1 MARAP
6 KITYTTLSADESIHP
21 KYEAA
26 LKKFAAKQ
34 LGKHHPMHIGAKE
47 VRSDAGEFEHRS
59 PIDTSIVVSYF
70 PIGQREHAKQAIDA
84 GKRAFPAWSGT
95 PWRERVR
102 ILRRA
107 AELIGERKFEIA
119 AAITYEVGKNRLE
132 ALAEAWEAIDAIN
145 LYAKVM
151 EENKGYSK
159 ETKGAPGEHGKI
171 IAKPLGVW
179 PVISPFNFPFMLA
192 NGMATG
198 ALLTGNA
205 VVLKPT
211 SEAPLTGLMLYKVYR
226 DAGVPAGKSC
236 FPPRPAWR
244 PESLLPAFA
253 SQGNSTK
260 RRLAIISAPPT
271 ADQRKPWPTIPS
283 KSFPSISRTKTA
295 PCWSRRWTRKS

>member
-1 MARAP
+1 MPKAP
-6 KITYTTLSADESIHP
+6 KITYTTLFADESIHP

-26 LKKFAAKQ
+26 LKVFASEH
-34 LGKHHPMHIGAKE
+34 LGKHYAMHIGSKE
-47 VRSDAGEFEHRS
+47 VRSPAGEFEHRS

-70 PIGQREHAKQAIDA
+70 PIGQREHAKQAIDVA
-84 GKRAFPAWSGT
+84 KRAFPAWSET
-95 PWRERVR
+95 PWRERVK

-107 AELIGERKFEIA
+107 AGIIDERKFEIA

-132 ALAEAWEAIDAIN
+132 ALAEAWESIDAIN

-159 ETKGAPGEHGKI
+159 ETEGGPGEHGRI

-198 ALLTGNA
+198 ALLTGNT

-211 SEAPLTGLMLYKVYR
+211 SEAPLTGLMLYKAYR
-226 DAGVPAGKSC
+226 DAGVPAGAVNFVTGPGPNFSVE
-236 FPPRPAWR
+236 FTENPDVAGITFTGSRVVGLNLYRQFLTHQPYV
-244 PESLLPAFA
+244 
-253 SQGNSTK
+253 
-260 RRLAIISAPPT
+260 
-271 ADQRKPWPTIPS
+271 KPVLI
-283 KSFPSISRTKTA
+283 RA
-295 PCWSRRWTRKS
+295 R